1 MIANNPSPTDQMAP
15 PPEIRDTPINWIKK
29 NLFSPWYNG
38 VITVAIAALV
48 LNFFNGFLRWAIN
61 TNGDPQKAQWDVISA
76 NLSVF
81 TAGRY
86 PDEYYWRLWIAFGIV
101 AILGGLSW
109 GVVARGV
116 QLFSRNVLIGLAIAA
131 LICFLVPTPVFPG
144 RILLVVMLTFVAS
157 SAWLG
162 QQLGRKVPQLGQYT
176 SFVWLGSFLIYL
188 WLIGGNLGLEP
199 VSTSEWGGI
208 MLTVFLAV
216 ISILLCFPIGVV
228 MALGRQSELPVV
240 RGLAVAYIEIIRGI
254 PLIAILFMGQVLVP
268 LFLPEGMRPDRV
280 LRAVVGLTLFSS
292 AYLAENVRG
301 GLQSIPRG
309 QQEAAQALGLSSPL
323 TVIFV
328 VLPQAL
334 KAVIPAI
341 VGQFISLFQDT
352 TLLSIVGL
360 EELLGMSRSIL
371 ANPSF
376 IGRYAEVYLFVGV
389 LYWFFCY
396 AMSSASRYVEKKLN
410 TEH

>member
-1 MIANNPSPTDQMAP
+1 MTANLSQMAP
-15 PPEIRDTPINWIKK
+15 PPEIRDTPLNWVKK
-29 NLFSPWYNG
+29 NLLTPWYNA
-38 VITVAIAALV
+38 VITLV
-48 LNFFNGFLRWAIN
+48 ILGLGGLLLKNFLSWAIN
-61 TNGDPQKAQWDVISA
+61 PTGDQSKAQWDVIPA

-81 TAGRY
+81 AAGRY
-86 PDEYYWRLWIAFGIV
+86 PDENYWRLWVALGIV
-101 AILGGLSW
+101 AILAGLSW
-109 GVVARGV
+109 GVVARGMK
-116 QLFSRNVLIGLAIAA
+116 LFSRNVLIGLAVAA
-131 LICFLVPTPVFPG
+131 LFCFLVPTPVVPW
-144 RILLVVMLTFVAS
+144 RLLLVLMLGLIAG

-162 QQLGRKVPQLGQYT
+162 QQLGRKVPALGQYT
-176 SFVWLGSFLIYL
+176 AFSWLGSFLVYL
-188 WLIGGNLGLEP
+188 WLIGGNLGLAP

-240 RGLAVAYIEIIRGI
+240 RWFSVAYIEIIRGI
-254 PLIAILFMGQVLVP
+254 PLIAILFMGQVIVP

-309 QQEAAQALGLSSPL
+309 QEEAAQALGLNPPL
-323 TVIFV
+323 TVSFII
-328 VLPQAL
+328 LPQAL

-352 TLLSIVGL
+352 TLLAIVGL

-371 ANPSF
+371 ANPNF
-376 IGRYAEVYLFVGV
+376 IGRYAEVYLFVGI

-396 AMSSASRYVEKKLN
+396 AMSAGSRYVEQRLN

>member
-1 MIANNPSPTDQMAP
+1 MTANPSTPAQLAP
-15 PPEIRDTPINWIKK
+15 PPEIRDTPLNWVKK
-29 NLFSPWYNG
+29 NLLTPWYNA
-38 VITVAIAALV
+38 VITVVILGIGG
-48 LNFFNGFLRWAIN
+48 LFIRNFLSWAIN
-61 TNGDPQKAQWDVISA
+61 PTGEPDKAQWDVIPA
-76 NLSVF
+76 NLAVF
-81 TAGRY
+81 AAGRY
-86 PDEYYWRLWIAFGIV
+86 PDENYWRLWVALGIV
-101 AILGGLSW
+101 AVLAGLSW

-116 QLFSRNVLIGLAIAA
+116 KLFSRTVLIGLAIAA
-131 LICFLVPTPVFPG
+131 LLCFLIPVPVVPW
-144 RILLVVMLTFVAS
+144 RLLYVLMLGLMAG

-162 QQLGRKVPQLGQYT
+162 QQLGRRVPQLGQYT
-176 SFVWLGSFLIYL
+176 AFAWLGSFLVYL
-188 WLIGGNLGLEP
+188 WLLGGNLGLEP
-199 VSTSEWGGI
+199 VSTGEWGGI

-240 RGLAVAYIEIIRGI
+240 RWFSVAYIEVIRGI
-254 PLIAILFMGQVLVP
+254 PLIAILFMGQVIVP

-301 GLQSIPRG
+301 GLQAIPRG
-309 QQEAAQALGLSSPL
+309 QEEAAQALGLNAPL
-323 TVIFV
+323 TVAFI
-328 VLPQAL
+328 VLPQAI

-352 TLLSIVGL
+352 TLLAIVGL

-371 ANPSF
+371 ANPNF
-376 IGRYAEVYLFVGV
+376 IGRYAEVYLFVGI

-396 AMSSASRYVEKKLN
+396 AMSSGSRYVEKRLN
-410 TEH
+410 TEHR